1 MKDSTASLRQDNFLI
16 FAAMSRKLIAHILLF
31 LVNLFYGA
39 NFIVSKLVMPAFI
52 LPQAFILIRVV
63 TTTVLFFIVGFF
75 WGNEKVAWRDVP
87 LLIAC
92 SLMGVVIN
100 QEMFFAGLNITTP
113 INGALIMIMTP
124 ILVMV
129 ISFFMGHETLTW
141 QKITGMALG
150 TAGAV
155 IIISGRGL
163 NFSSK
168 TALGDFYILLNASSY
183 AIYLVIVRP
192 LMKKYHP
199 MTIIKWVFLLGVPW
213 VVVMGQ
219 GQFRRID
226 WPGFTTGV
234 WLAVAFVVFCTTF
247 CAYLFNVI
255 ALREVHSSI
264 VGAYIYLQPILATGI
279 SIAVGKDAI
288 TTQKVISAA
297 LIFSGV
303 YMVSFAGRKNKENDP
318 DVVVLEE

>member
-1 MKDSTASLRQDNFLI
+1 MHI
-16 FAAMSRKLIAHILLF
+16 FAAMSRKLIAHVLLF

-63 TTTVLFFIVGFF
+63 VTTVLFFIVGRF
-75 WGNEKVAWRDVP
+75 WGNEKVALKDIP

-92 SLMGVVIN
+92 SLFGVVIN

-129 ISFFMGHETLTW
+129 ISFIIGHEKLTW
-141 QKITGMALG
+141 QKVAGMTLG
-150 TAGAV
+150 TAGAF
-155 IIISGRGL
+155 IIISGKGL

-168 TALGDFYILLNASSY
+168 TALGDFFILLNASSY

-199 MTIIKWVFLLGVPW
+199 MTIIKWVFLFGVPW
-213 VVVMGQ
+213 VIVMGQ
-219 GQFRRID
+219 GQFRTIQ
-226 WPGFTTGV
+226 WPTFTTGI
-234 WLAVAFVVFCTTF
+234 WMAVFFVVFCTTF
-247 CAYLFNVI
+247 CAYLFNVV

-264 VGAYIYLQPILATGI
+264 VGAYIYLQPILATMI
-279 SIAVGKDAI
+279 SIIVGKDALTAEKI
-288 TTQKVISAA
+288 ISAL
-297 LIFSGV
+297 LIFAGV
-303 YMVSFAGRKNKENDP
+303 YMVSFAGRPNKQDDP
-318 DVVVLEE
+318 DVIVLEE